1 MKSPT
6 FPFHPKSTVH
16 LEPGMFWE
24 IPLDSGKFAASV
36 ILQKDPHSRTG
47 FLAGLLNWIGD
58 EQPTPTS
65 LKNAGLVRQGTVHF
79 KTIKETGGAVQGIL
93 NLSEYGIVPFME
105 REHNSPR
112 APVIQ
117 GYYRADVDLSE
128 EERMKLRVASGWG
141 YKVIK
146 ILAEKLNGA

>member
-1 MKSPT
+1 
-6 FPFHPKSTVH
+6 
-16 LEPGMFWE
+16 
-24 IPLDSGKFAASV
+24 
-36 ILQKDPHSRTG
+36 
-47 FLAGLLNWIGD
+47 
-58 EQPTPTS
+58 
-65 LKNAGLVRQGTVHF
+65 
-79 KTIKETGGAVQGIL
+79 
-93 NLSEYGIVPFME
+93 ME

-146 ILAEKLNGA
+146 ILAEKLNEA